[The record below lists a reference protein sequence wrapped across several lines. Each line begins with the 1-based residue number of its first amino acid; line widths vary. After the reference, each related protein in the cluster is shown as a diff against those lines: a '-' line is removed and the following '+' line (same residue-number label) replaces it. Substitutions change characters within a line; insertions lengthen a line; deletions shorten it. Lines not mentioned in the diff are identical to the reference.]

1 MQSMQNYLKRLVQ
14 GEASIGDQ
22 VEDRRKQLEVAERL
36 EASGDYSLGDSEEEI
51 LTNITYEDK
60 EEGEFYDDDDAL
72 N

>member
-1 MQSMQNYLKRLVQ
+1 MQSMQTYLKRLVQ

-36 EASGDYSLGDSEEEI
+36 EAAGDYNLADTEEEI
-51 LTNITYEDK
+51 MANITYEDAD
-60 EEGEFYDDDDAL
+60 EGGDFDDDDAL